1 MFTRKCDPE
10 GNAIWSATEDGSS
23 HKDAQGLAIAVSTRG
38 DVYVTGYIT
47 ASEGNTDIALYKYN
61 SDGIIQWTKTVNGP
75 AGTEDKAWGIVV
87 DDIDN
92 IYIGGYVTVSLNNT
106 DCFTAKYN
114 SEGTMLWSKTFAG
127 GGGTTDKAWGIVV
140 DTDRSIFITGET
152 TDATLNTNYIT
163 IKYSAAGEQLWSAV
177 YNGTGNGEDRASS
190 IGIIKNSDN
199 SKSVVI
205 TGKSW
210 GTEANYDYAT
220 VRYNSTSGVQSQ
232 INRYSFTGA
241 SNDVA
246 KDVAVS
252 PTNKVFITGYSQLI
266 IDGPRAQAYISTL
279 MLDWGAS
286 SELIT
291 ENNAPQTFALHQNY
305 PNPFNPSTTIR
316 FELSEAGNVKLAVY
330 DMLGRENTVLINQF
344 LAAGSYTFSFSGNN
358 LSSGIYFYE
367 LKAGSFRD
375 IKKMTLVK

>member
-1 MFTRKCDPE
+1 M
-10 GNAIWSATEDGSS
+10 
-23 HKDAQGLAIAVSTRG
+23 
-38 DVYVTGYIT
+38 
-47 ASEGNTDIALYKYN
+47 
-61 SDGIIQWTKTVNGP
+61 
-75 AGTEDKAWGIVV
+75 
-87 DDIDN
+87 
-92 IYIGGYVTVSLNNT
+92 
-106 DCFTAKYN
+106 
-114 SEGTMLWSKTFAG
+114 
-127 GGGTTDKAWGIVV
+127 
-140 DTDRSIFITGET
+140 
-152 TDATLNTNYIT
+152 
-163 IKYSAAGEQLWSAV
+163 
-177 YNGTGNGEDRASS
+177 
-190 IGIIKNSDN
+190 
-199 SKSVVI
+199 
-205 TGKSW
+205 
-210 GTEANYDYAT
+210 
-220 VRYNSTSGVQSQ
+220 QSRLS
-232 INRYSFTGA
+232 RYSFTGA

-305 PNPFNPSTTIR
+305 PNPFNPSTSIR

-344 LAAGSYTFSFSGNN
+344 LSAGSYTFSFSGNN